1 MDRKLKMMIVLGYCF
16 IALPNGI
23 FATNVTDNVIV
34 DSNCVYN
41 SHKRGHK
48 QKVNIRIKYHEK
60 RQRSILSANA
70 YIEEN
75 SLYLYF
81 SSPLENVSLEI
92 TNENTGTLI
101 FSGEFTGT
109 SLVIPIQEDGYEFE
123 IDINN

>member
-1 MDRKLKMMIVLGYCF
+1 MKFKFRMLIILSSFIIVQPTYI
-16 IALPNGI
+16 IAYNRVNDES
-23 FATNVTDNVIV
+23 ATTIPQYNLHNKKGHKVHINVIHSKKRNV
-34 DSNCVYN
+34 IS
-41 SHKRGHK
+41 SHG
-48 QKVNIRIKYHEK
+48 
-60 RQRSILSANA
+60 

-109 SLVIPIQEDGYEFE
+109 SLVIPIQEDGYEFV